1 MPAFLANALT
11 MGEPA
16 GIGGEITL
24 KVWRD
29 HRHDVAPFFV
39 VDNADRLRLIART
52 FNIDVPVVEIDDP
65 SIASQE
71 YSEALPVISLQN
83 NVHSTLGDPDP
94 ANTAA
99 VLESIERCVG
109 YASTGQ
115 AAAVVTNPIQKETLY
130 KSGFNFPGHT
140 EYLADLVG
148 GNPTPVMMLASPML
162 RVVPVTVHMSLRRAL
177 DALTSE
183 LIIEHGKIVIDAL
196 RYDFGIDTP
205 RLAVAG
211 LNPHAGEAGAL
222 GDEDI
227 NVVLP
232 AISALQAYGAKVYG
246 PVPPD
251 ALFTERARMEYDA
264 ALCMYHDQALI
275 PIKALDVDR
284 AVNTTLGLPIVRT
297 SPDHGTAVDI
307 AAQGIARPLSLVA
320 AMQMA
325 SEIAMHRATRLG
337 NPS

>member
-1 MPAFLANALT
+1 MPTLLANALT

-29 HRHDVAPFFV
+29 HRHEVAPFFL
-39 VDNADRLRLIART
+39 VDNADRLRLIARSLD
-52 FNIDVPVVEIDDP
+52 IDVPIVEIEDP
-65 SIASQE
+65 SMASQKFR
-71 YSEALPVISLQN
+71 EALPVISLQN
-83 NVHSTLGDPDP
+83 DVHATLGNPDA
-94 ANTAA
+94 ANAAA
-99 VLESIERCVG
+99 VLESIQRCVD
-109 YASTGQ
+109 YTSADQ

-140 EYLADLVG
+140 EYLAELVG

-177 DALTSE
+177 DALTTE

-196 RYDFGIDTP
+196 RNDFGIDTP

-211 LNPHAGEAGAL
+211 LNPHAGEAGTL

-227 NVVLP
+227 NVVMP
-232 AISALQAYGAKVYG
+232 AISVLQAYGAKVHG

-251 ALFTERARMEYDA
+251 ALFTERARMGYDA

-307 AAQGIARPLSLVA
+307 AAQGIAQPLSLVA
-320 AMQMA
+320 SMQMA
-325 SEIAMHRATRLG
+325 SEIAKHRIASSG
-337 NPS
+337 NAS